1 MIGQRDIQ
9 GRLNALM
16 QAGWAVASCTDLEQV
31 LQNVVHEAAAISGA
45 PFVRL
50 FLLDEGSHILRCR
63 VGVGLPRE
71 EEDGLLVPLG
81 QSFSDEVIATGRPL
95 AIPDTREDPRLL
107 HPLHATK
114 WGMISYLG
122 IPLTVEDRP
131 VGVLVFNTREVRAY
145 TDEEITYLSC
155 FASQAGIAMLN
166 ARLLQAAG
174 RRQQQ
179 LKALLKATGTIM
191 SELTLQR
198 ILEQVTEEASRIA
211 GCEHV
216 KLLLVDREARVLR
229 VGVLRGRTFAAGFP
243 LPLGTGLSGIVA
255 ETGRPLFVPDT
266 WTHLDSA
273 LAEQDKTLG
282 IRTYLGLPITFHG
295 EVLGVLTF
303 NTEEPREYTPEELE
317 YLASFA
323 DHAALAI
330 VRARLHEKVKAHAAE
345 LEARVKERTLELEEA
360 LRVKEEFL
368 ARMSHEFRTPL
379 NFVLGFADLLVREAA
394 GPLTPTQ
401 ARYLNRIQ
409 MGGQHLLDLVND
421 LLDLTSPAISAELLR
436 QARFPLRDLFQDI
449 LDLLQSQIA
458 AKQLKMV
465 VTIPPMFQVVAD
477 RSKLAQ
483 VLRHL
488 VSNAVK
494 FTPDG
499 GRVSLAARE
508 LADDQS
514 HPDLPAGR
522 VVEISVADSGVG
534 IAAENLNRVFEVFEQ
549 ADGSS
554 ERAYDG
560 SGLGLT
566 LVRKLVELHGGVVWA
581 ESPGVGHGT
590 RIIVRLPQ
598 GGMVPA
604 AKQILVVEDDPTML
618 RFYAVFLGEAGYEVT
633 AVGSAGAALAALQ
646 AGPIDLVILD
656 LGLPDRP
663 GIDVLRQMRA
673 DPKTKAVPVL
683 VLTGRGEA
691 EVEEALREGASEC
704 VTKPTTGSA
713 LIHVVHTLLKQ
724 VREGTALDTADTGRD
739 APGGSDGV

>member
-1 MIGQRDIQ
+1 
-9 GRLNALM
+9 
-16 QAGWAVASCTDLEQV
+16 
-31 LQNVVHEAAAISGA
+31 
-45 PFVRL
+45 
-50 FLLDEGSHILRCR
+50 
-63 VGVGLPRE
+63 
-71 EEDGLLVPLG
+71 
-81 QSFSDEVIATGRPL
+81 
-95 AIPDTREDPRLL
+95 
-107 HPLHATK
+107 
-114 WGMISYLG
+114 
-122 IPLTVEDRP
+122 
-131 VGVLVFNTREVRAY
+131 
-145 TDEEITYLSC
+145 
-155 FASQAGIAMLN
+155 
-166 ARLLQAAG
+166 
-174 RRQQQ
+174 
-179 LKALLKATGTIM
+179 
-191 SELTLQR
+191 
-198 ILEQVTEEASRIA
+198 
-211 GCEHV
+211 
-216 KLLLVDREARVLR
+216 ARVLR

-266 WTHLDSA
+266 WTHVDSVM
-273 LAEQDKTLG
+273 AEQDKALG
-282 IRTYLGLPITFHG
+282 IRTYLGLPITFHH

-303 NTEEPREYTPEELE
+303 NTEEPRGYAPEEVE

-345 LEARVKERTLELEEA
+345 LEARVKGRTIELEEA

-379 NFVLGFADLLVREAA
+379 NFVLGFADLLVRETA

-409 MGGQHLLDLVND
+409 MGGQYLLDLVNN
-421 LLDLTSPAISAELLR
+421 LLDLTSPAISAEQLR
-436 QARFPLRDLFQDI
+436 QERFPLRDILQDI
-449 LDLLQSQIA
+449 LDLLQPKIA
-458 AKQLKMV
+458 AKRLKV
-465 VTIPPMFQVVAD
+465 IVAISPILQVVAD

-488 VSNAVK
+488 LSNAVK

-534 IAAENLNRVFEVFEQ
+534 IAAENLDRVFRVFEQV
-549 ADGSS
+549 DGSS

-566 LVRKLVELHGGVVWA
+566 LVRKLVGLHGGVVRA

-590 RIIVRLPQ
+590 RIILRLPQ

-604 AKQILVVEDDPTML
+604 TKQILVVEDDPALL
-618 RFYAVFLGEAGYEVT
+618 RFYSVFLGDAGYEVT
-633 AVGSAGAALAALQ
+633 AVGGAGAALAALQ
-646 AGPIDLVILD
+646 ARAIDLVILD

-683 VLTGRGEA
+683 VLTGRGET
-691 EVEEALREGASEC
+691 EVEEALREGASESL
-704 VTKPTTGSA
+704 TKPTTGSA
-713 LIHVVHTLLKQ
+713 LIRLVHTLLEQ
-724 VREGTALDTADTGRD
+724 VREGSAFDTADTERD
-739 APGGSDGV
+739 TPGASDGV